1 MAEPEQQQQQANPDE
16 VVLGQETG
24 GARVAIL
31 NRPRQ
36 LNVIS
41 DRVVYLLA
49 QFLESW
55 EKDEDAK
62 LVIFKVRALLP
73 S

>member
-1 MAEPEQQQQQANPDE
+1 VHFPILCRKQQLEA
-16 VVLGQETG
+16 VIGWAVLGFWLQ
-24 GARVAIL
+24 
-31 NRPRQ
+31 
-36 LNVIS
+36 
-41 DRVVYLLA
+41 VYLLA